1 MDNSDLDWAG
11 GGIEEVLPDVEEVG
25 ALPPHP
31 HWGGSTPR
39 PLLAAHSTTRREKG
53 FRTST
58 PSACGRKTG
67 GRCSLRSQ
75 RLSGGVCYQYIYFP
89 HFSTAKIRSFFEH
102 TKFFR
107 KKMQDGG
114 AYVINTL
121 IEHFSLWSNFGIL
134 KYKNIYSK
142 IWQFPRKV
150 VSLSPETLK
159 E

>member
-58 PSACGRKTG
+58 PSAFGRKTG
-67 GRCSLRSQ
+67 GALLAPLTAAFGGRM
-75 RLSGGVCYQYIYFP
+75 LSI
-89 HFSTAKIRSFFEH
+89 H
-102 TKFFR
+102 
-107 KKMQDGG
+107 
-114 AYVINTL
+114 
-121 IEHFSLWSNFGIL
+121 
-134 KYKNIYSK
+134 
-142 IWQFPRKV
+142 
-150 VSLSPETLK
+150 
-159 E
+159 